1 MSPSAFRKRPKKK
14 NYKFSVQ
21 RIEHNKQ
28 STNCEKQNLP
38 NVENCSEIIVKVSTE
53 RARVLNN
60 DTEITSTD
68 GQGSHVGGVLV
79 VNKT

>member
-1 MSPSAFRKRPKKK
+1 M
-14 NYKFSVQ
+14 
-21 RIEHNKQ
+21 
-28 STNCEKQNLP
+28 P

-79 VNKT
+79 VNKTIFSQRIYINIEFCSQRREMLLFLGNFDNEVIEKED